1 MKAGRKKLKP
11 VMTNDRNEPMQR
23 IVLSICFLI
32 SLNAVSTV
40 RAQGFYPDFALV
52 VQLPSY
58 EVFLTNLGN
67 SPVRIDYYQITSP
80 FGALS
85 PSGWKPLSSAGP
97 EIVAALGPGAD
108 QFFTLSEGASELVEG
123 NLASPAT
130 WQPGQSWSIGFP
142 FNSAFAF
149 PLDAAIRISSPD
161 GLLLNSGTLVTS
173 PERAPAALLVV
184 PEPSSGV
191 LCLLAVAGISA
202 ICLLETRTR
211 HTAGDEAAVN
221 G

>member
-1 MKAGRKKLKP
+1 MKG
-11 VMTNDRNEPMQR
+11 TNQMRR
-23 IVLSICFLI
+23 VVHWLCFLVW
-32 SLNAVSTV
+32 LNAVSTV
-40 RAQGFYPDFALV
+40 AAQGFYPDFALV

-80 FGALS
+80 FGALR

-108 QFFTLSEGASELVEG
+108 QFFTLSEGANELVEG
-123 NLASPAT
+123 NLASAAT

-142 FNSAFAF
+142 FNSTFSF
-149 PLDAAIRISSPD
+149 PLDATFRISSPD
-161 GLLLNSGTLVTS
+161 GLLLTSGTLVTS
-173 PERAPAALLVV
+173 PERAPAAMLVV

-191 LCLLAVAGISA
+191 LCLLAFLWIPA
-202 ICLLETRTR
+202 ILLERAR
-211 HTAGDEAAVN
+211 SKLRRGQR
-221 G
+221 